1 MIEAIQ
7 HFWGNKWWLSIAAG
21 VLLGISFPPVPL
33 PFLEFPAVIF
43 ILRIIDLSETAK
55 QAATYSYPGF
65 FIWNIIV
72 SYWMMMAT
80 VAGGVAAI
88 IANSLLMSL
97 VVMLLFKAQE
107 KLGNGWLVALL
118 QTAFWVSFEYLHFHW
133 PLSWPWLSLGNGWA
147 NATWIIQYISGTG
160 FLGISFWVMLSS
172 TLWYQVIRRKQL
184 QYKIGATVI
193 TLALPIIS
201 LLMLPFIS
209 TQPENKIQVAAVQ
222 PNFNTFKPN
231 GGYSSPLKANDHLLN
246 LSDSIR
252 TSDTRLILWPE
263 SGIYPYISNSAVPNG
278 REQEVKNHLKEAAS
292 KWNTIIIGGTEYF
305 NYFTN
310 DSLPPLPR
318 HDNGV
323 PYLTYNAAV
332 AFYPNGNMKV
342 YRKHNLVPV
351 IERMPFVQAFNKIDV
366 FNWINWASIQQFGE
380 GQKPTL
386 FTDENEKFPVLICY
400 DSIYPGWIRHFIQN
414 GAGFIT
420 VITDDGWWGNSSGHI
435 QHFDFDRLRAIEFRR
450 WVVQDSNNGT
460 SGVIAPDGS
469 VIKRTSFGIQTAFR
483 FDVPVLHQKTFYTRH
498 GDWLP
503 VSLLGI
509 SLAGIVLLI
518 YIKLRA

>member
-1 MIEAIQ
+1 
-7 HFWGNKWWLSIAAG
+7 
-21 VLLGISFPPVPL
+21 
-33 PFLEFPAVIF
+33 
-43 ILRIIDLSETAK
+43 
-55 QAATYSYPGF
+55 
-65 FIWNIIV
+65 
-72 SYWMMMAT
+72 MMAT

-88 IANSLLMSL
+88 LANSIVMSL

-107 KLGNGWLVALL
+107 KLDNGWLVALL

-133 PLSWPWLSLGNGWA
+133 PLSWPWLSLGNAWA
-147 NATWIIQYISGTG
+147 NAIWVIQYISGTG
-160 FLGISFWVMLSS
+160 FLGISFWVMFSS
-172 TLWYQVIRRKQL
+172 ALWFQAIRRKEF
-184 QYKIGATVI
+184 QYKIVATVI
-193 TLALPIIS
+193 TLLFPVIS
-201 LLMLPFIS
+201 LLMFPSISAKTS
-209 TQPENKIQVAAVQ
+209 TQTENKIQVAAVQ

-231 GGYSSPLKANDHLLN
+231 GGYRSPLKANNHLID
-246 LSDSIR
+246 LSDSVR
-252 TSDTRLILWPE
+252 TSNTRLILWPE
-263 SGIYPYISNSAVPNG
+263 SGIYPYLSNLAAPNM
-278 REQEVKNHLKEAAS
+278 RERVVKNRLKETAA
-292 KWNTIIIGGTEYF
+292 KWNTIIVGGTEYF
-305 NYFTN
+305 DYFKN

-318 HDNGV
+318 HSNGI

-332 AFYPNGNMKV
+332 AFYPNGDIKV

-351 IERMPFVQAFNKIDV
+351 IERMPFVRVFNKIDI

-386 FTDENEKFPVLICY
+386 FMSENEKFPVLICY
-400 DSIYPGWIRHFIQN
+400 DSIYPGWVRHFIQN

-435 QHFDFDRLRAIEFRR
+435 QHFDFGRLRAIEFRR

-469 VIKRTSFGIQTAFR
+469 VIKHTSFGIQTAFR
-483 FDVPVLHQKTFYTRH
+483 FNVPVLHQQTFYTRH

-509 SLAGIVLLI
+509 SLAGIMLLI
-518 YIKLRA
+518 FIKFRS